1 MKFSPEMAQYAQDAL
16 FHKALALIG
25 PKRADYSGSADPFAN
40 FRSSETIGVEAWRG
54 AMVRWLDKIQRMRQL
69 AEKGGTG
76 EVKSESLIDTAAD
89 ALNYCAIT
97 LALIIES
104 LPEENA
110 QRMLTALDFPAT

>member
-1 MKFSPEMAQYAQDAL
+1 MKFSPQMAQYAQDAL
-16 FHKALALIG
+16 FAKAQALIG
-25 PKRADYSGSADPFAN
+25 PKRADYSGDADPFAN
-40 FRSSETIGVEAWRG
+40 FRSSATIGVEPWRG

-69 AEKGGTG
+69 AEKGGEG
-76 EVKSESLIDTAAD
+76 QVKAESLVDTAAD

-110 QRMLTALDFPAT
+110 QAMCSALGMES